1 MEGKNTVRGELHSY
15 DLAMEYL
22 KKLGWVGPFSPTR
35 LLENFFYWWGCKVAR
50 NPYKVVLASLLMVG
64 LCALGLLNFK
74 SEADAWKLYLPD
86 GSHHSTVQSW
96 KEAHFAEDV
105 RGTITLFHH
114 EANILTPEGLLL
126 LLDLHQEVNAVK
138 YDGRDYSHACLKIPI
153 TNIGLAD
160 KRKRKRRH
168 ASDIRPES
176 LRAYEVRPVK
186 DDNYSQYEDYFN
198 FYGTEETLNGKD
210 DEDEDEDDELDNLP
224 KEVYCDIVETL
235 EDKCGEYSLL
245 EIWKYDRNIIS
256 HLTEQDILN
265 AINTIK
271 ESPVFGYKTNYSTY
285 LGQVEYN
292 ETGHIA
298 KAKSVR
304 SIWLEEFDPEN
315 IVASGALKGF
325 ESDQA
330 DPFTIGYENNVLELM
345 QAWRAQLTKDSKG
358 YSLFMN
364 LGISFNQEANAPL
377 EYDIDRQ
384 IYGYV
389 IMFSYTILTLGK
401 LNIVETRLYLA
412 VAGILSV
419 FLGFISGIGITLA
432 MGYPYTPVSSILPFI
447 CLGIGIDD
455 MFVIMRCF
463 NNIPD
468 TEKITNGPVKS
479 MGQTLK
485 NAGASITLTSVTDM
499 CAFGIGALTTF
510 PALRSLSITAAFSI
524 MAIYLLQTSWF
535 VAWMVIDQ
543 CRIEQKRNGI
553 LPFKVHKDWKP
564 PKWQEHDIGT
574 IIMQNVSKLFDFKFF
589 QGAIILMT
597 MTMFGIGIW
606 GACNIQ
612 VKYDIMRFVPK
623 DSYLKKWIDQNAI
636 DFPSDGWGANIY
648 SQDISYTLDD
658 FEKIEMIVK
667 ELDNLTKV
675 HNNWVHYGKKLP
687 KTLQLPLEVATGF
700 WWQDLKEFIA
710 TYKPVKNWREAFIIG
725 KFPKYLSDFLHHK
738 DGSIY
743 KRYFQFSEELFCNR
757 VAPPITAVRLGSL
770 KFRDLQG
777 PSQHLPAQQAVNEVL
792 KRANL
797 SNTTFAY
804 GLIYPAWEIEEIIPG
819 ELYQNL
825 SLVLVIVLLV
835 VFVTM
840 ANFRT
845 CSLILSCVLFT
856 MVDVIGVTYL
866 LNMTICPCYIVNT
879 IICVGISVDYAAHI
893 AHSCSTSKGS
903 KIQCVKRGFT
913 YISPA
918 VVHGGM
924 TTFLALILLVFSQ
937 SHIFQYFFAI
947 ISLTVAFGLFHG
959 LFFLPVM
966 IAVIGTGSNDQD
978 EIGNETNMVDTH
990 KEEISKNGVDNP
1002 HFEAE
1007 LHIIG

>member
-1 MEGKNTVRGELHSY
+1 
-15 DLAMEYL
+15 MEYL
-22 KKLGWVGPFSPTR
+22 KKLRLGHHFSTTG
-35 LLENFFYWWGCKVAR
+35 LLENVFYWWGCKVAS
-50 NPYKVVLASLLMVG
+50 NPYKVIFASALMVG
-64 LCALGLLNFK
+64 LCSLGLLNFK
-74 SEADAWKLYLPD
+74 SEADAWKLYLPA

-96 KEAHFAEDV
+96 KQDHFVEDV

-114 EANILTPEGLLL
+114 KDNVLTPEALLL
-126 LLDLHQEVNAVK
+126 LLDLHQEVQAIK
-138 YDGRDYSHACLKIPI
+138 YEGKDYSHACLKVPI

-160 KRKRKRRH
+160 KRTRKRRH
-168 ASDIRPES
+168 ASDTYPDV
-176 LRAYEVRPVK
+176 LRALEDGPEE
-186 DDNYSQYEDYFN
+186 DNDYSQYEDYFN
-198 FYGTEETLNGKD
+198 FYGTEEAFDKSNDD
-210 DEDEDEDDELDNLP
+210 DEYQDNKVNNLP
-224 KEVYCDIVETL
+224 KDVYCDIVETL
-235 EDKCGEYSLL
+235 KDKCGEYSLL
-245 EIWKYDRNIIS
+245 EIWNYDRKIIS
-256 HLTEQDILN
+256 HLTEQDITY

-271 ESPVFGYKTNYSTY
+271 ESPVFGYATNYTNY

-292 ETGHIA
+292 ETGQVV

-304 SIWLEEFDPEN
+304 SIWLEQFDPEN
-315 IVASGALKGF
+315 IPPSSALKGF
-325 ESDQA
+325 EAEEA
-330 DPFTIGYENNVLELM
+330 DPFTIGYENEVLKVM
-345 QAWRAQLTKDSKG
+345 KTWRAQLKKDGKG

-364 LGISFNQEANAPL
+364 LGISFRDEANAPL

-401 LNIVETRLYLA
+401 VNIVETRFYLA
-412 VAGILSV
+412 GVGILSV

-432 MGYPYTPVSSILPFI
+432 MGFPYTPISSILPFI

-468 TEKITNGPVKS
+468 AEKVRNGTVENI
-479 MGQTLK
+479 GQTLK

-543 CRIEQKRNGI
+543 HRIEQKRNGI
-553 LPFKVHKDWKP
+553 FPFKVHKDWKP
-564 PKWQEHDIGT
+564 PKWSEHDIGT
-574 IIMQNVSKLFDFKFF
+574 TIMQKISTLFELRFF
-589 QGAIILMT
+589 QGAIVLLT
-597 MTMFGIGIW
+597 MSMFGIGIW

-612 VKYDIMRFVPK
+612 VKYDIMRFLPK
-623 DSYLKKWIDQNAI
+623 DSYLREWIDQNDK
-636 DFPSDGWGANIY
+636 DFPTDGWGANIY

-658 FEKIEMIVK
+658 FEKVETIVNK
-667 ELDNLTKV
+667 LDNLTKV
-675 HNNWVHYGKKLP
+675 HNNWVHYGKQLP
-687 KTLQLPLEVATGF
+687 KTLQLPFEVATGF

-710 TYKPVKNWREAFIIG
+710 TRKSANNWREAIILG
-725 KFPKYLSDFLHHK
+725 LFPMYLSDFLHHK

-743 KRYFQFSEELFCNR
+743 KRYFRFSDELHCNKD
-757 VAPPITAVRLGSL
+757 APSITAVRLGAL

-792 KRANL
+792 KTSNL

-845 CSLILSCVLFT
+845 CSLILSCVLLT

-866 LNMTICPCYIVNT
+866 LDMTLDPCYIVNT
-879 IICVGISVDYAAHI
+879 IISVGISVDYAAHI
-893 AHSCSTSKGS
+893 AHSCTTSRGT
-903 KIQCVKRGFT
+903 KIQCVTKGFVS
-913 YISPA
+913 ISPA

-924 TTFLALILLVFSQ
+924 TTFLALILLVSSQ
-937 SHIFQYFFAI
+937 SHIFRYFFAI
-947 ISLTVAFGLFHG
+947 ISWTVAFGLFHG

-966 IAVIGTGSNDQD
+966 LMLVGTGNNDPD
-978 EIGNETNMVDTH
+978 EGDNETNMLETR

-1002 HFEAE
+1002 NFETE
-1007 LHIIG
+1007 SHTVGCQIVI